1 MVDTGPGI
9 PQQVLSNLFEPFV
22 TTRQKGTG
30 LGLAISQRLVRAV
43 GGSILVRTREQQ
55 GSTFTIR
62 LPVAPRDGNA
72 GSEAATVSS

>member
-62 LPVAPRDGNA
+62 LPVAPA
-72 GSEAATVSS
+72 QSKAMTEPATVSS